1 MTFCR
6 ALWCGY
12 ADVACK
18 QQHQPIITLIISKV
32 KGDITLEVLT
42 WICVPLWLQTVP
54 LSTHL
59 CPQKMKCVVEPG
71 GWIAVHVCSTQESSF
86 DDEKA
91 HRPLFQQALQKSKQS
106 GRGIAAVLSRPHVSH
121 KGPPLLP
128 PFFTSFNPNLNETQ
142 TKRSCQWSA
151 RRGGLSREM
160 KTCRRL
166 QPNRLPVSKRRWQG
180 ATRLSWR
187 PFNEH

>member
-1 MTFCR
+1 MDLC
-6 ALWCGY
+6 ASLI
-12 ADVACK
+12 ADCSIVYSPL
-18 QQHQPIITLIISKV
+18 PI
-32 KGDITLEVLT
+32 E
-42 WICVPLWLQTVP
+42 
-54 LSTHL
+54 
-59 CPQKMKCVVEPG
+59 MKCVVEPG
-71 GWIAVHVCSTQESSF
+71 GWIAVHVCGTQESSF
-86 DDEKA
+86 YVEKA

-106 GRGIAAVLSRPHVSH
+106 GLGIVGVLLRPRVPH

-166 QPNRLPVSKRRWQG
+166 RPNRLPVSKRRM
-180 ATRLSWR
+180 AKSHTS
-187 PFNEH
+187 FMTAF